1 MDVELEIDSYINNTR
16 VRAYAL
22 TKISEIIDKLYED
35 AHTLEAMAK
44 SVREKSTDNDRV
56 ADKLDDERCA
66 CYELISF
73 LSGVKV

>member
-1 MDVELEIDSYINNTR
+1 MDVEMNINSYTHNTR

-22 TKISEIIDKLYED
+22 AKISEIIDKLYED
-35 AHTLEAMAK
+35 VDALEDMAK
-44 SVREKSTDNDRV
+44 AVREESADHEELADRF
-56 ADKLDDERCA
+56 DDERCA

>member
-22 TKISEIIDKLYED
+22 TKISYIIDKLHED
-35 AHTLEAMAK
+35 AHALEEMAK
-44 SVREKSTDNDRV
+44 SVREKSADNEKF

>member
-22 TKISEIIDKLYED
+22 AKISDIIDKLYED

-44 SVREKSTDNDRV
+44 SVREKSADNEKM
-56 ADKLDDERCA
+56 ADKMDDERCA

>member
-1 MDVELEIDSYINNTR
+1 MEVELEIDSYTNNTR

-22 TKISEIIDKLYED
+22 AKISDIIDKLYED
-35 AHTLEAMAK
+35 ADTLEAMVN
-44 SVREKSTDNDRV
+44 SVREKSVDNEKL

-73 LSGVKV
+73 LAGVKV

>member
-1 MDVELEIDSYINNTR
+1 MAVELEIDSYINNTR

-22 TKISEIIDKLYED
+22 VKISDIIDKLHED
-35 AHTLEAMAK
+35 VHTLYAMAK
-44 SVREKSTDNDRV
+44 SVSEKCADNEKL

-73 LSGVKV
+73 LSEVKV

>member
-1 MDVELEIDSYINNTR
+1 MDVELEIDCCTNNTR

-22 TKISEIIDKLYED
+22 AKISYIIDKLYED
-35 AHTLEAMAK
+35 AHTLETMAS
-44 SVREKSTDNDRV
+44 SVREKGADNERV

-73 LSGVKV
+73 LSKVKV